1 MGLRLLESC
10 NKVRANEL
18 GGRAL
23 EEKSVWRFPPL
34 SGGVDVVNDPS
45 RAYFGDSPVPKLVR
59 EVIQNSMDAK
69 DYAFDEPVV
78 VRFSEMEI
86 ERDVIGGVQL
96 SEHVKSCL
104 MRAER
109 DDFKDLALSY
119 RRALEACERERVR
132 CLRVQDTGTVGL
144 SGFHWSALVRQEG
157 RVNKE
162 TAAAGGSFGIGKNA
176 VLNVSD
182 LNTVFYSTRYVRGR
196 KGRVEQ
202 VQGKSTLMSHPDPH
216 RADEMLQHVGFFGWG
231 GGEEPILGRANM
243 PSCFALDETGAGV
256 FIMGFNPRS
265 ANDDWVGEMAI
276 ASAENFFIAI
286 HDRRLRVEIES
297 IAGKRVS
304 VNHETLASVFDEY
317 GDNSA
322 IKYFYRA
329 VRDRDSDIGQT
340 ERLRKLGI
348 LNGYMLFS
356 EGAPRRVAYVN
367 RRGMLITDS
376 NEISVNPLRP
386 RNRSIWPD
394 YAVVVMADDDAG
406 DAWIR
411 KMENPSHDSVSPKQ
425 LGNEREIREARGIFL
440 DARRALRNM
449 MDESADIAQYGKES
463 NLDELADVFRDE
475 LDPTMPGSRR
485 LEVKR
490 VNTRIR
496 PLEEILP
503 VRGVVEEEED
513 EDNPND
519 PRETNGGGGGK
530 KRGGGNTDARPPRR
544 RMPSIRS
551 PRFIPKGKR
560 EAVVAFTAQSSVEGA
575 ILLGLVPAGADRY
588 QGKES
593 QRPERIKISR
603 ASFIDGGGVGCSHR
617 GWRIGD

>member
-1 MGLRLLESC
+1 M
-10 NKVRANEL
+10 AD
-18 GGRAL
+18 
-23 EEKSVWRFPPL
+23 KSVWRFPPL

-86 ERDVIGGVQL
+86 DRDVIGGGQL
-96 SEHVKSCL
+96 SEHVRSCL
-104 MRAER
+104 NRAEE

-162 TAAAGGSFGIGKNA
+162 SAAAGGSFGIGKNA

-202 VQGKSTLMSHPDPH
+202 VQGKSTLMSHPDP
-216 RADEMLQHVGFFGWG
+216 DGDDGMLQHVGFFGWG
-231 GGEEPILGRANM
+231 GGEEPILGRTNM

-265 ANDDWVGEMAI
+265 NNDDWVGEMAI
-276 ASAENFFIAI
+276 AAAENFFIAI

-297 IAGKRVS
+297 IGGKSVS
-304 VNHETLASVFDEY
+304 VNHETLAAVFDDY

-322 IKYFYRA
+322 IKYFYMA
-329 VRDRDSDIGQT
+329 VRDPASDIGQT
-340 ERLRKLGI
+340 ERLNKLGI
-348 LNGYMLFS
+348 LNGYMLFAA
-356 EGAPRRVAYVN
+356 GAPRRVAYVN

-376 NEISVNPLRP
+376 NELSVNPLRP
-386 RNRSIWPD
+386 RNRNIWPD
-394 YAVVVMADDDAG
+394 YAIVVMADGDAG
-406 DAWIR
+406 DSWIR
-411 KMENPSHDSVSPKQ
+411 KMENPSHDSISPKQ
-425 LGNEREIREARGIFL
+425 LGNEREIREARSIFS
-440 DARRALRNM
+440 DARRALRTM
-449 MDESADIAQYGKES
+449 VDESADIAQYGKES
-463 NLDELADVFRDE
+463 NLDELADVFQDE

-490 VNTRIR
+490 IKTRIR

-503 VRGVVEEEED
+503 ARGVVDDEED
-513 EDNPND
+513 DNPND
-519 PRETNGGGGGK
+519 PRETNGGGGGNN
-530 KRGGGNTDARPPRR
+530 GGGGSAKDKRPRR
-544 RMPSIRS
+544 RMPSIRL

-560 EAVVAFTAQSSVEGA
+560 EAVVAFTAESSAEG
-575 ILLGLVPAGADRY
+575 IVHLGLVPAGADRY

-593 QRPERIKISR
+593 QRPERIRIAR
-603 ASFIDGGGVGCSHR
+603 ASFINGGGGRMFLSWTAR
-617 GWRIGD
+617 WRLK